1 MTSKEMRLLREMN
14 TFDYS
19 QEQIKE
25 SIEKNDG
32 KIIVRGVLQ
41 RADTLNANG
50 RVYPKHI
57 LEREVRNYQK
67 LVEERRAT
75 GELDHADDPV
85 VNLQNVSHV
94 ITNIWMDEEGTVF
107 GEVEVLDLMPQ
118 GKNLR
123 SLIESGIKV
132 GISSRALGSV
142 EHSHEGDIVQDD
154 LHFICWDF
162 VSEPSTPGA
171 WMMKE
176 GKKYGPD
183 ILEKVFKREDRLWRA
198 ANDILSVHEHIK
210 NS

>member
-1 MTSKEMRLLREMN
+1 MKLLKELSV
-14 TFDYS
+14 FDYDHK
-19 QEQIKE
+19 QVQE

-32 KIIVRGVLQ
+32 KIIVRGVIQ

-50 RVYPKHI
+50 RVYPKGV
-57 LEREVRNYQK
+57 LEREISNYQK

-85 VNLQNVSHV
+85 VNLKNVSHV
-94 ITNIWMDEEGTVF
+94 ITNLWMEGDGTVM
-107 GEVEVLDLMPQ
+107 GEVEVLDKLPM
-118 GKNLR
+118 GKILR
-123 SLIESGIKV
+123 SLIESNIKV

-142 EHSHEGDIVQDD
+142 EHSTNGDMVQDD

-176 GKKYGPD
+176 GKEYGPE
-183 ILEKVFKREDRLWRA
+183 IIEKVFKREDLIWRE
-198 ANDILSVHEHIK
+198 ANNVVNFYNKLK
-210 NS
+210 KGK